1 MAKTVY
7 DVLIQQIEEQK
18 LSSTQFLVTGGPKD
32 FSQYKEVTGLIRG
45 LEVSKQLIEDLS
57 RNQMEDDDDWNSK
70 RSASANW

>member
-1 MAKTVY
+1 MAKTVF

-18 LSSTQFLVTGGPKD
+18 LSSIQFLTSGGPKD

-57 RNQMEDDDDWNSK
+57 RNQMEDDDD
-70 RSASANW
+70 

>member
-1 MAKTVY
+1 MAKTVF

-45 LEVSKQLIEDLS
+45 LEVSKQLIEALS
-57 RNQMEDDDDWNSK
+57 RNQMEDDNDD
-70 RSASANW
+70 

>member
-1 MAKTVY
+1 MAKTVF

-18 LSSTQFLVTGGPKD
+18 LSSTQFLITGGPKD

-57 RNQMEDDDDWNSK
+57 RNQMEDDDD
-70 RSASANW
+70 